1 MAPWQDGRVSA
12 EELTEVFTKMGERL
26 SDEEMD
32 EFLGWLD
39 LRDGGS
45 INLVNFKK
53 LPCWQPEEA
62 ATAGAPKKARM
73 LSHFSQVPRPPRPPR
88 PLRCCNTLAPPH
100 TCTVCKP
107 LRKPVRKS
115 PANPCANPCAIF

>member
-32 EFLGWLD
+32 EFLGWLG

-53 LPCWQPEEA
+53 LPC
-62 ATAGAPKKARM
+62 
-73 LSHFSQVPRPPRPPR
+73 
-88 PLRCCNTLAPPH
+88 
-100 TCTVCKP
+100 
-107 LRKPVRKS
+107 
-115 PANPCANPCAIF
+115 